1 MSNESQKDIIKN
13 IRDRLEIDRIALS
26 EIDIEGNTKLIYM
39 MAEAENELVGAIAWC
54 DEILRG
60 WK

>member
-1 MSNESQKDIIKN
+1 MIKSESQKDIIKN

-26 EIDIEGNTKLIYM
+26 EIDIGENYM

-54 DEILRG
+54 DEILRV